1 MRILKFA
8 YFKFANVVKF
18 GFYLKCHGFC
28 HMLSLWK
35 PRWPLHDCKSLGLL
49 PLGLIF
55 FSCIWTILNDDVQFL
70 SDIEETFIII
80 DTGFLHDIH
89 QQEDYCH
96 PKDNLCTEWMNQLLY
111 LSMIFCDTLVNFWIP
126 VPILFYR
133 PSHTKLCT
141 DPVSSTGDF
150 GSVAKWYEEEY
161 QYGASHI
168 GCIFRMC
175 VHQKILKQLFEL
187 RYNAFGHLY
196 IK

>member
-18 GFYLKCHGFC
+18 GFYLKCHGVC
-28 HMLSLWK
+28 HILSLWK

-70 SDIEETFIII
+70 PDIEETFIII

-111 LSMIFCDTLVNFWIP
+111 LSMIFYDTLVNFGYLFPFYFIDLLIQNCALTQFLALWTLVLLQNGMKKNTSVEP
-126 VPILFYR
+126 VILAAY
-133 PSHTKLCT
+133 L
-141 DPVSSTGDF
+141 
-150 GSVAKWYEEEY
+150 E
-161 QYGASHI
+161 
-168 GCIFRMC
+168 C
-175 VHQKILKQLFEL
+175 V
-187 RYNAFGHLY
+187 Y
-196 IK
+196 IKRF